1 MWTNENR
8 ARYDRSHLR
17 YPSDLSDDEW
27 KLVEPL
33 IPPGKRGG
41 DKRTVIMREVVN
53 GLMYILSTGC
63 QWRAIPKDLPPRST
77 LYDYFDLWSW
87 DGTLDLIH
95 YELYVKCREAIGR
108 EASPTAAVIDSQ
120 SVKSAEKASKALKKM
135 LWGKRRDSC
144 KIVASINLQLTELR
158 MQKPHDNSKASPAA
172 FVQDNTLIAVIELGL
187 SNWLVA
193 GLIPG
198 VSREPLKKLEPNPE
212 DLLKLLHGWR
222 DEAIKAGRPIT
233 RIAVA
238 YETGRDSFWLA
249 RWLRE
254 RGIDAHVIHATSV
267 AVSRE
272 HRRAKTDRLDTAMLK
287 RGFLGWLRGE
297 RGHCTVAIVPTM
309 EEEDAKRPYRERE
322 GLVHE
327 QTRVVNRMKSALI
340 QFGVRNFNPKL
351 RQARVR
357 LETVRTPEGKSL
369 PPNTIAALRRD
380 MERLKIIKEQIKA
393 IEQARL
399 QQFEQKPEALA
410 NRMVYLLVRI
420 YGLGWETADLLVHEL
435 LSRTLRD
442 RKAVARYAGLT
453 GSPDESGSKRR
464 EKGLSRSGNARV
476 RKIMIQLAWRMV
488 KFQPDSALVQ
498 WFKQRTENAK
508 GSRKPMIVALARKL
522 IIALWRYANDGV
534 IPEGFR
540 LHSAA

>member
-1 MWTNENR
+1 M
-8 ARYDRSHLR
+8 S
-17 YPSDLSDDEW
+17 
-27 KLVEPL
+27 
-33 IPPGKRGG
+33 
-41 DKRTVIMREVVN
+41 
-53 GLMYILSTGC
+53 
-63 QWRAIPKDLPPRST
+63 RAIGGARPWSESAGRVGQRHMPPPPISA
-77 LYDYFDLWSW
+77 
-87 DGTLDLIH
+87 LIDAPRQSNFR
-95 YELYVKCREAIGR
+95 LRASLFAAIIT
-108 EASPTAAVIDSQ
+108 TAATPNSHPDCR
-120 SVKSAEKASKALKKM
+120 AL
-135 LWGKRRDSC
+135 LI
-144 KIVASINLQLTELR
+144 KIVAL
-158 MQKPHDNSKASPAA
+158 
-172 FVQDNTLIAVIELGL
+172 
-187 SNWLVA
+187 
-193 GLIPG
+193 
-198 VSREPLKKLEPNPE
+198 
-212 DLLKLLHGWR
+212 
-222 DEAIKAGRPIT
+222 
-233 RIAVA
+233 
-238 YETGRDSFWLA
+238 Y
-249 RWLRE
+249 
-254 RGIDAHVIHATSV
+254 
-267 AVSRE
+267 
-272 HRRAKTDRLDTAMLK
+272 
-287 RGFLGWLRGE
+287 
-297 RGHCTVAIVPTM
+297 
-309 EEEDAKRPYRERE
+309 KRPHRERE

-351 RQARVR
+351 RKASVK

-380 MERLKIIKEQIKA
+380 MERLRIIKEQIKA

-399 QQFEQKPEALA
+399 QQFAQKPEALA
-410 NRMVYLLVRI
+410 NRMIYLLVRI
-420 YGLGWETADLLVHEL
+420 YGLGLETADLLVHEL

-453 GSPDESGSKRR
+453 GPPDESGSKRR